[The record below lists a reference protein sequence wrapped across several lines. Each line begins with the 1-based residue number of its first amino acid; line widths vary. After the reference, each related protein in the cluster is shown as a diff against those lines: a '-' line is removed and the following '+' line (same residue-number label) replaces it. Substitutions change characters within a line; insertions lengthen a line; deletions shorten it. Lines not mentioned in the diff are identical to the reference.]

1 MTDDGAYGMLV
12 PIIDGVGGATR
23 DILQP
28 RPLTEADLEVAMPA
42 ATGAA
47 VGLVQHFLSATKQ

>member
-1 MTDDGAYGMLV
+1 MLV

-28 RPLTEADLEVAMPA
+28 RQLAEAGLEDALPAEAD
-42 ATGAA
+42 AA
-47 VGLVQHFLSATKQ
+47 VGLVQHLLSAAGQ